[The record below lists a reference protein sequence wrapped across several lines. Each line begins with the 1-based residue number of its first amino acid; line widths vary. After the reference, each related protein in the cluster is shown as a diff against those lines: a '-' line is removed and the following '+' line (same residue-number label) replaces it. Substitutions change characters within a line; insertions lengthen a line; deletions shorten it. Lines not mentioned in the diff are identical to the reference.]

1 MVKCRKMRDN
11 FIYVSK
17 DRWEKV
23 FCNKEV
29 PGIIE
34 HRVKV
39 MGRGIGEEDVWC
51 GGNGGRKEE
60 EDE

>member
-1 MVKCRKMRDN
+1 MRDN